1 LDIQKDPNVIQI
13 NDLQKIKGLELQDRY
28 NVMETLLRELV
39 EVRQEE
45 RATEKAQQPIQELMM

>member
-1 LDIQKDPNVIQI
+1 VIQI